1 MSSLKIKPTRIV
13 ELEQQLTWAFRGYSY
28 RCQTIKDGRKTRF
41 VFTHTESA
49 NRAWWPAGLVHQF
62 EFIDRGGRLFF
73 EIDGIRFE
81 PGREATSHAIEF
93 AKAYLDS
100 RVYPVKQ
107 QTPEETGEN

>member
-1 MSSLKIKPTRIV
+1 MTTKAQPTRIT
-13 ELEQQLTWAFRGYSY
+13 ELEQQLTWAFRDHSY
-28 RCQTIKDGRKTRF
+28 RCQTIKDSREARF

-49 NRAWWPAGLVHQF
+49 NRAWWPAGLVRQF

-81 PGREATSHAIEF
+81 PGTQATSHAIEF
-93 AKAYLDS
+93 AKDYLDS

-107 QTPEETGEN
+107 RNLEETGEN